1 MKDRFDFE
9 QEIMDCWGITDDIQT
24 LIDNCEGLTEDELMN
39 TLIGMKQLYHLKF
52 LTMFSTFEGLIPL
65 IDYNK
70 FQDEVKSVQEKR
82 K

>member
-52 LTMFSTFEGLIPL
+52 LTMFSTFEGLIHKEY
-65 IDYNK
+65 D
-70 FQDEVKSVQEKR
+70 KSAATAFKI
-82 K
+82 KT